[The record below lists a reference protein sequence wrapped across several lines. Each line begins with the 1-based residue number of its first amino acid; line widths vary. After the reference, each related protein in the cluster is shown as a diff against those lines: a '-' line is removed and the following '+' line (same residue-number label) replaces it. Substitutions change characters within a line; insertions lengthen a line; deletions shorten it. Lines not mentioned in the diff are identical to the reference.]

1 MPDAAHQG
9 PATCCLREGGHQGSG
24 CKGHFAW
31 LFEIKGS
38 TLWAWGQQS
47 SNQLPAELLLLV
59 PCSLVGIPG
68 RGDSSESYKISG
80 LPAQPPVFWTKLFSG
95 RALAFILAKVSRK
108 CSDWQMSSSLCG
120 ITQPY
125 GPLTQLTLQLSAFQV
140 SDKNKNGRGQSKP
153 DSNDRG
159 NVQRTRR
166 KGIFQNI
173 RQLE

>member
-9 PATCCLREGGHQGSG
+9 PATCCLWEGGHWGSG
-24 CKGHFAW
+24 WEGYFAW

-68 RGDSSESYKISG
+68 HGDSSESYKTSG
-80 LPAQPPVFWTKLFSG
+80 LPAQPSAFWTKLFGG

-125 GPLTQLTLQLSAFQV
+125 GPLTQLTLQLSALQV
-140 SDKNKNGRGQSKP
+140 SDKNKNGREQPKT
-153 DSNDRG
+153 DSNNGG
-159 NVQRTRR
+159 NEQRTKKKRY
-166 KGIFQNI
+166 FS
-173 RQLE
+173 EH